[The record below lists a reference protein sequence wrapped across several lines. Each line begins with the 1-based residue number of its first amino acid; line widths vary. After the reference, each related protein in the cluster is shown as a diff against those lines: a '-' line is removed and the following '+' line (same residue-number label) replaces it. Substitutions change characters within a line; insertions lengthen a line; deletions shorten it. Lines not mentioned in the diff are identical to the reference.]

1 MPSRKYDSLVDK
13 VKYGF
18 IDPDPAVISQ
28 DWHLW
33 TFGNCPLKDLQWD
46 PGSLFWQCPYSQQQK
61 KLEFFQYSA
70 KLGRQ
75 ILQATSSKEPTTI
88 KYWTLEGISDERLK
102 KTWRKLWD
110 RGIQRKISAFQ
121 WLIIHKATPVGVW
134 LGKGRFPTTCPC
146 CRLYEESQ
154 RHCLWD
160 CRWAQ
165 EIWKRILRVFSPSAT
180 NLTFTWGAVVW
191 SSLEQETMS
200 YESPIG
206 SLAIAFASV
215 HPFSILY
222 VNSAHLATT
231 QEEEQWRIINSIIA
245 WFIWKRRCRYAFE
258 ELKTPP
264 TETLMDLWVELL
276 HSLKGQF
283 EEIKGEL
290 DYSMKRREAFFKC
303 WDNFHL
309 YSRNGRVIRWKSP
322 RWLFAP
328 SIM

>member
-1 MPSRKYDSLVDK
+1 MVRNLKTGSCDITPSVELYRWEGAFTRFGVCIGVRGLKRGSILVALENGHEGKLKIVDSLSETVNECAFEK
-13 VKYGF
+13 IRLVGRQGKIWF
-18 IDPDPAVISQ
+18 IDPDPEVISQ

-75 ILQATSSKEPTTI
+75 ILQATSTKEPTSA

-110 RGIQRKISAFQ
+110 RGTQRKIFAFQ
-121 WLIIHKATPVGVW
+121 WLIIHKATPTGVW
-134 LGKGRFPTTCPC
+134 LGKGHFPTTCPC
-146 CRLYEESQ
+146 YRLYEESQ

-191 SSLEQETMS
+191 SSL
-200 YESPIG
+200 
-206 SLAIAFASV
+206 
-215 HPFSILY
+215 
-222 VNSAHLATT
+222 
-231 QEEEQWRIINSIIA
+231 
-245 WFIWKRRCRYAFE
+245 
-258 ELKTPP
+258 
-264 TETLMDLWVELL
+264 
-276 HSLKGQF
+276 
-283 EEIKGEL
+283 
-290 DYSMKRREAFFKC
+290 
-303 WDNFHL
+303 
-309 YSRNGRVIRWKSP
+309 
-322 RWLFAP
+322 
-328 SIM
+328 